1 MNVLFQLIALGAIVS
16 GGIVALWLLAGMT
29 VKAARMF
36 WLIRILF
43 PYLYGVSTMV
53 VLFSMMLASRGQSW
67 SIFLSLFFLFLVV
80 LAVRLPDDLL
90 NYGAEQ
96 SQTKHLKTER

>member
-1 MNVLFQLIALGAIVS
+1 
-16 GGIVALWLLAGMT
+16 
-29 VKAARMF
+29 
-36 WLIRILF
+36 
-43 PYLYGVSTMV
+43 MV